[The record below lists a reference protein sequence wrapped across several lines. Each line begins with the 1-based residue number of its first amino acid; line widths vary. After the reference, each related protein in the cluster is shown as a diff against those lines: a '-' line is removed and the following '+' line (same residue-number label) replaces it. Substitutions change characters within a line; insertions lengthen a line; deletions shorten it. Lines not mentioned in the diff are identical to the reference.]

1 MFKVSCKENC
11 SHFLLFSGKLFI
23 GFKLCFG
30 FYFSIFCQSSQWFS
44 YCYLT
49 GSCRTVN
56 EKILFFNKIYNSWRH
71 NKSEP
76 LQEPG
81 LVGQFGPNPSSMIK
95 LEVKHEITIRIIRE
109 LVIKEQFRY
118 LTSPLPPPAALSTT
132 EDTPSFIA
140 VIRFRNNHQPR
151 LNKINPMFNFPID
164 SI

>member
-1 MFKVSCKENC
+1 MLKLVVKKIALISCYFQANCLLVS
-11 SHFLLFSGKLFI
+11 SYVLDFIFLYFANHLN
-23 GFKLCFG
+23 GFL
-30 FYFSIFCQSSQWFS
+30 IVIWQAAEELWM
-44 YCYLT
+44 
-49 GSCRTVN
+49 
-56 EKILFFNKIYNSWRH
+56 EKYYFFNKIYNSWRH

>member
-23 GFKLCFG
+23 GFKVCFG
-30 FYFSIFCQSSQWFS
+30 FLFSIFRQSSRWFS

-109 LVIKEQFRY
+109 LVIKEQFRSSDR
-118 LTSPLPPPAALSTT
+118 SPAPTCRTVHQSGH
-132 EDTPSFIA
+132 SF
-140 VIRFRNNHQPR
+140 FYCS
-151 LNKINPMFNFPID
+151 NKIWKQ
-164 SI
+164 STAQTE